1 MKDEKKDKKDKK
13 DFPFFM
19 KKKKGK
25 KDKKENKEETKEK
38 NESFEDRRLQA
49 IIETVNRIVA
59 ESAITEAIIEKP
71 KPSDIKK
78 IQQKKQWTMMNNG
91 QKKGNESPYPKYQPK
106 KNDFVRIKNK

>member
-1 MKDEKKDKKDKK
+1 MKDEKKDKK

-25 KDKKENKEETKEK
+25 KGKKENKEETKEK

-71 KPSDIKK
+71 KPSDEIKK
-78 IQQKKQWTMMNNG
+78 IQQKKQDTMMNNG

-106 KNDFVRIKNK
+106 KNDFVRVKNK